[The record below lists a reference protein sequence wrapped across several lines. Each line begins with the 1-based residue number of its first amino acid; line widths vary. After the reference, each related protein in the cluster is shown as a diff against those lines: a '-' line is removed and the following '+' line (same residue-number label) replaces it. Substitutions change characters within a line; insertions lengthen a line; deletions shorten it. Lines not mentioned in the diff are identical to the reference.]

1 MCSVIRD
8 KYNWDPVELLVEQ
21 MLKTSST
28 FPLKN
33 AFSVPLLE
41 VFMNERGAF
50 VNQLFTIE
58 QDCIKVEKQKLSH
71 LVNNLFVEQILKTFT
86 ISIKK

>member
-1 MCSVIRD
+1 
-8 KYNWDPVELLVEQ
+8 
-21 MLKTSST
+21 
-28 FPLKN
+28 
-33 AFSVPLLE
+33 
-41 VFMNERGAF
+41 MNERGAF

-58 QDCIKVEKQKLSH
+58 QDCIKVAKQKLSH